1 MRRRHTDEIKTMD
14 KELEQK
20 LEQEISDLE
29 QKKDSDEQKPEVVDA
44 LNKEIE
50 RKKKELYELRESIRQ
65 IKSENES
72 LVSKLQSE
80 NLDEALN
87 RISKKYSLQDE
98 DKQKLISEFSARYK
112 DVVSVEKME
121 GILSALYLL
130 NHPEQLKK
138 IEQFNDKVQ
147 ENIQNKIE
155 QDISSSSDYSPS
167 QDTET
172 LTPEEMLLARQYNIK
187 PETLLKMKK
196 AQSEEFLTKNAK
208 KLNY

>member
-1 MRRRHTDEIKTMD
+1 MD

-29 QKKDSDEQKPEVVDA
+29 QKKDSDEQKPEVVEA

-172 LTPEEMLLARQYNIK
+172 LTPEEMLLVKQYNIK

>member
-1 MRRRHTDEIKTMD
+1 MRRRHTDETKTMD

-29 QKKDSDEQKPEVVDA
+29 QKKDSDEQKPEVVEA

-138 IEQFNDKVQ
+138 IEQFNEKVQ

>member
-98 DKQKLISEFSARYK
+98 DKQKLISEFSVRYK

-138 IEQFNDKVQ
+138 IEQFNNKVQ

-196 AQSEEFLTKNAK
+196 TQSEEFLTKNAK

>member
-29 QKKDSDEQKPEVVDA
+29 QKKDSGEQKPEVIDA
-44 LNKEIE
+44 LDKEIE
-50 RKKKELYELRESIRQ
+50 RKKRELYELRESIRQ

-80 NLDEALN
+80 NLEEALN
-87 RISKKYSLQDE
+87 RISKKYSLQEE
-98 DKQKLISEFSARYK
+98 DKQKLITEFTARYK

-138 IEQFNDKVQ
+138 IEQFNEKIQ

-172 LTPEEMLLARQYNIK
+172 LTPEEMLLAKQYNIK

>member
-1 MRRRHTDEIKTMD
+1 MD

>member
-1 MRRRHTDEIKTMD
+1 MD

-29 QKKDSDEQKPEVVDA
+29 QRKDSDEQKPEVVEA
-44 LNKEIE
+44 LDKEIE

-98 DKQKLISEFSARYK
+98 DKQKLISEFTARYK

-172 LTPEEMLLARQYNIK
+172 LTPEEMLLAKQYNIK

-196 AQSEEFLTKNAK
+196 AQPEEFLTKNAK

>member
-1 MRRRHTDEIKTMD
+1 
-14 KELEQK
+14 
-20 LEQEISDLE
+20 
-29 QKKDSDEQKPEVVDA
+29 
-44 LNKEIE
+44 
-50 RKKKELYELRESIRQ
+50 
-65 IKSENES
+65 
-72 LVSKLQSE
+72 
-80 NLDEALN
+80 
-87 RISKKYSLQDE
+87 
-98 DKQKLISEFSARYK
+98 
-112 DVVSVEKME
+112 
-121 GILSALYLL
+121 L

-172 LTPEEMLLARQYNIK
+172 LTPEEMLLAKQYNIK

-196 AQSEEFLTKNAK
+196 AQPEKFLTKNAK

>member
-29 QKKDSDEQKPEVVDA
+29 QRKDSDEQKPEVVEA
-44 LNKEIE
+44 LDKEIE

-98 DKQKLISEFSARYK
+98 DKQKLISEFTARYK

-172 LTPEEMLLARQYNIK
+172 LTPEEMLLAKQYNIK

-196 AQSEEFLTKNAK
+196 AQPEEFLTKNAK

>member
-1 MRRRHTDEIKTMD
+1 MD

-98 DKQKLISEFSARYK
+98 DKQKLISEFSVRYK

-138 IEQFNDKVQ
+138 IEQFNNKVQ

-196 AQSEEFLTKNAK
+196 TQSEEFLTKNAK

>member
-29 QKKDSDEQKPEVVDA
+29 QKKDLDEQKPEVVDA

-87 RISKKYSLQDE
+87 RISKKYSIQDE
-98 DKQKLISEFSARYK
+98 DKQKLISEFSTRYK

-130 NHPEQLKK
+130 NHPEHLKK
-138 IEQFNDKVQ
+138 IEQFNDKIQ

-196 AQSEEFLTKNAK
+196 TQSEEFLTKNAK